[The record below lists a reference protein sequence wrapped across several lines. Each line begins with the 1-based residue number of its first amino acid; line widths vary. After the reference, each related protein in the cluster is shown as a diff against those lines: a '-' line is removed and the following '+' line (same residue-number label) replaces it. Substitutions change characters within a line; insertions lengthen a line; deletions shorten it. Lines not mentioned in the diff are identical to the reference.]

1 MTSTPWLEAVSEL
14 HRQATLYRKRG
25 DALRRTSDGARTVAE
40 YRAGV
45 RVFEEVLQLL
55 KDPRWYRLEEFSSDT
70 VLPSDQ
76 LAIAKEL
83 VEAWGARGGLLRRLG
98 ESRAALDSYIE
109 GAKVENKFVPR
120 STYNRVNVVKYA
132 LLAGLRSLAEIE
144 QEISSLE
151 KLLTDQLA
159 KDQELSDS
167 GWAWADLGDCRA
179 LLGDVPGAERA
190 YRTFVDKARSNAPNT
205 TLEVL
210 REIVSKLDETRDP
223 RAAAVRTSLSML
235 EQRLA

>member
-1 MTSTPWLEAVSEL
+1 MTSTPWFEEVSEL

-25 DALRRTSDGARTVAE
+25 EALHRRSNDDRAAVE
-40 YRAGV
+40 YRAGIG
-45 RVFEEVLQLL
+45 VFEKMLKLL
-55 KDPRWYRLEEFSSDT
+55 KDPQWYRLEEFSSDT

-83 VEAWGARGGLLRRLG
+83 VEAWGARGGLLRRVG
-98 ESRAALDSYIE
+98 ESRAALDSYNE
-109 GAKVENKFVPR
+109 GAKVENNFVPS

-144 QEISSLE
+144 QEISDLE
-151 KLLTDQLA
+151 QLLTDQLT
-159 KDQELSDS
+159 KNPELSDS

-179 LLGDVPGAERA
+179 LLGDVQGAERA
-190 YRTFVDKARSNAPNT
+190 YRTFVEKAGSNAPNT
-205 TLEVL
+205 TLDVL
-210 REIVSKLDETRDP
+210 REIVSKLDETGDP
-223 RAAAVRTSLSML
+223 KTAAVCKSLSML